1 MLGKNVQ
8 LGQAEPLRWIPPKG
22 TGSDFHST
30 GSRDLATQQLRT
42 LTGRKSRELRGKREE
57 LVAKL
62 GHLPHTE
69 KQTLLTALDAA
80 GRENAQL
87 MARATILQKTL
98 NEKELVMQ
106 LLGNKYKNIE
116 MLYNHFVG
124 NLKSKE
130 QTLLEMKNEKVAVE
144 IALAA
149 AGRGKM
155 FADMVIRKLSDDF
168 ARISTSYQAL
178 PR

>member
-1 MLGKNVQ
+1 
-8 LGQAEPLRWIPPKG
+8 
-22 TGSDFHST
+22 
-30 GSRDLATQQLRT
+30 
-42 LTGRKSRELRGKREE
+42 LT
-57 LVAKL
+57 V
-62 GHLPHTE
+62 
-69 KQTLLTALDAA
+69 LDAA
-80 GRENAQL
+80 GRENASL

-116 MLYNHFVG
+116 MSYNHCAG
-124 NLKSKE
+124 NLKLKE

-144 IALAA
+144 VALAA

-155 FADMVIRKLSDDF
+155 FVDMVIRKLSDDF